1 MLLPPP
7 HDALGEDVLRRLN
20 VLGSGYLKNWV
31 VGVDA
36 SGCREPVMMQIN
48 CIIQMQKICNSA
60 NNAREAETCPGA
72 KRRRVPKSGRSLTVL
87 FLIAIDLTEFQVNW
101 LKSLWIF

>member
-60 NNAREAETCPGA
+60 NNARETETCLLVHVQEITFPGG
-72 KRRRVPKSGRSLTVL
+72 VFPVL
-87 FLIAIDLTEFQVNW
+87 DFF
-101 LKSLWIF
+101 

>member
-1 MLLPPP
+1 MLPPP
-7 HDALGEDVLRRLN
+7 PDDALGKDVLWLLD

-48 CIIQMQKICNSA
+48 CIIQMQKNCNSA
-60 NNAREAETCPGA
+60 NCAREAETCP
-72 KRRRVPKSGRSLTVL
+72 KPKV
-87 FLIAIDLTEFQVNW
+87 
-101 LKSLWIF
+101 